1 MFQCRECKKNFP
13 KWSRVCPVCSSEKSL
28 EKQPMLPNAEK
39 TERIAGP
46 ELEHL
51 ASGFPI
57 FDRVFAG
64 GFLRAFVYFIHASRG
79 SGKTTFFLQICTFL
93 VRLGKKV
100 VFFSFDESLEGIR
113 KKCLQ
118 YKLGQHLPHFVSEN
132 SPGVIERTLL
142 EYRPD
147 FVVVDSLQTLAEYN
161 RDAVVGTLFR
171 LSKEAKNKDSLL
183 P

>member
-1 MFQCRECKKNFP
+1 
-13 KWSRVCPVCSSEKSL
+13 
-28 EKQPMLPNAEK
+28 
-39 TERIAGP
+39 
-46 ELEHL
+46 
-51 ASGFPI
+51 
-57 FDRVFAG
+57 
-64 GFLRAFVYFIHASRG
+64 
-79 SGKTTFFLQICTFL
+79 
-93 VRLGKKV
+93 
-100 VFFSFDESLEGIR
+100 
-113 KKCLQ
+113 LQ